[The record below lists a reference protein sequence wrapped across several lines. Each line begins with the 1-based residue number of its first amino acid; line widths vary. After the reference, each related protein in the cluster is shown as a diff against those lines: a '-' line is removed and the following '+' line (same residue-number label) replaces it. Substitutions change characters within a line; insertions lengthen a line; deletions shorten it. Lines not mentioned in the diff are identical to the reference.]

1 MTKEQLLEIINDN
14 DEKEYVEF
22 KTNFPA
28 DKFYKEIGEYIS
40 ALSNSATLHKQKD
53 AYMIWGVEDTTR
65 KIVGTIFKY
74 DIQVNGS
81 EVFKHFLARKLSP
94 SIAFKFEEFEAFLLI
109 ILKWRETFSFNN
121 EIKSVFVFDRI
132 LGNKSL

>member
-1 MTKEQLLEIINDN
+1 MTKEQLLEKINDN

-40 ALSNSATLHKQKD
+40 ALSNSATLHKQND

-65 KIVGTIFKY
+65 KIIGTIFKF
-74 DIQVNGS
+74 DIQINGS

-94 SIAFKFEEFEAFLLI
+94 SIAFKFEEFEI
-109 ILKWRETFSFNN
+109 NN
-121 EIKSVFVFDRI
+121 NRVVALTIPSATSTITEFDNERYIRI
-132 LGNKSL
+132 G